1 MDVIVMKEFQ
11 HQNIDTGNISAD
23 ELEKLRSLLPSH
35 LRGQQANLSQLD
47 VILQAIHY
55 IKTLKLQLH

>member
-1 MDVIVMKEFQ
+1 MKEFQ
-11 HQNIDTGNISAD
+11 HHNIDTGNISAD

>member
-23 ELEKLRSLLPSH
+23 DLEKLRSLLPSH